1 MLPTWRNLQFHG
13 TLRYMPESEFVDA
26 AEFLLEGVLQLL
38 LFGGAV
44 LGILAIGAATGTW
57 LIVRR
62 IRRSGILRRRIE
74 RGSSRLRSFSTDASA
89 RELARLRLQLE
100 RSTGATRRS
109 VAAAIAQGS
118 PTGDLAA
125 TADDLT
131 RAEAVL
137 CERIALAE
145 REPNRALRE
154 DLANSIG
161 EQVNSLCELS
171 AQLRRT
177 LLEVHQETGSRQLE
191 RATSRLT
198 MEIGALKTWN
208 AAYGTGTRRA

>member
-1 MLPTWRNLQFHG
+1 
-13 TLRYMPESEFVDA
+13 MPDSEFADS
-26 AEFLLEGVLQLL
+26 AEVLLEGVLQIL

-44 LGILAIGAATGTW
+44 LGVLALGAATGTW

-62 IRRSGILRRRIE
+62 IRRSGVLRRGIE
-74 RGSSRLRSFSTDASA
+74 RGSSRMRSFSTDASV

-100 RSTGATRRS
+100 RSTEATRRS
-109 VAAAIAQGS
+109 VTAALAQGS

-125 TADDLT
+125 TAEDLT

-137 CERIALAE
+137 GERIALAE

-154 DLANSIG
+154 DLARGIG
-161 EQVNSLCELS
+161 QQVDSLCELS

-177 LLEVHQETGSRQLE
+177 LLEVHQVSGSRQLD

-198 MEIGALKTWN
+198 TEIGALKTWN
-208 AAYGTGTRRA
+208 AAYGIGTGRA

>member
-1 MLPTWRNLQFHG
+1 
-13 TLRYMPESEFVDA
+13 MPESEFADA
-26 AEFLLEGVLQLL
+26 AEVLLEGVLQLL

-44 LGILAIGAATGTW
+44 LGVLAIGAATGTW

-62 IRRSGILRRRIE
+62 IRRSGILRRRIQ
-74 RGSSRLRSFSTDASA
+74 RGSSRIRSFSTDASS
-89 RELARLRLQLE
+89 RELARYRLQLE
-100 RSTGATRRS
+100 RSTDATRRS
-109 VAAAIAQGS
+109 LSAAIAQGS
-118 PTGDLAA
+118 PAGALAA
-125 TADDLT
+125 TAEDLT

-137 CERIALAE
+137 GERIALAE
-145 REPNRALRE
+145 REPNRVLRE
-154 DLANSIG
+154 ELARSIG
-161 EQVNSLCELS
+161 SEVDSLCDLS

-177 LLEVHQETGSRQLE
+177 LLEVHQISGSRQLD

>member
-1 MLPTWRNLQFHG
+1 
-13 TLRYMPESEFVDA
+13 MPESEFADA
-26 AEFLLEGVLQLL
+26 AEVLLEGVLQLL

-44 LGILAIGAATGTW
+44 LGVLAIGAATGTW

-62 IRRSGILRRRIE
+62 IRRSGILRRRIQ
-74 RGSSRLRSFSTDASA
+74 RGSSRIRSFSTDASS
-89 RELARLRLQLE
+89 RELARYRLQLE
-100 RSTGATRRS
+100 RSTDATRRS
-109 VAAAIAQGS
+109 LSAAIAQGS
-118 PTGDLAA
+118 PAGALAA
-125 TADDLT
+125 TAEDLT

-137 CERIALAE
+137 GERIALAE
-145 REPNRALRE
+145 REPNRVLRE
-154 DLANSIG
+154 ELARSIG
-161 EQVNSLCELS
+161 SEVDSLCDLS

-177 LLEVHQETGSRQLE
+177 LLEVHQVSGSRQLD

>member
-1 MLPTWRNLQFHG
+1 
-13 TLRYMPESEFVDA
+13 MPESEFADA
-26 AEFLLEGVLQLL
+26 AEVLLEGVLQLL

-44 LGILAIGAATGTW
+44 LGVLAIGAATGTW

-62 IRRSGILRRRIE
+62 IRRAGILRRRIQ
-74 RGSSRLRSFSTDASA
+74 RGSSRIRSFSTDASS
-89 RELARLRLQLE
+89 RELARYRLQLE
-100 RSTGATRRS
+100 RSTDATRRS
-109 VAAAIAQGS
+109 LSAAIAQGS
-118 PTGDLAA
+118 PAGALAA
-125 TADDLT
+125 TAEDLT

-137 CERIALAE
+137 GERIALAE
-145 REPNRALRE
+145 REPNRVLRE
-154 DLANSIG
+154 ELARSIG
-161 EQVNSLCELS
+161 SEVDSLCDLS

-177 LLEVHQETGSRQLE
+177 LLEVHQVSGSRQLD

>member
-1 MLPTWRNLQFHG
+1 
-13 TLRYMPESEFVDA
+13 MPDSEFEDA
-26 AEFLLEGVLQLL
+26 AGFLLEGILQLL

-44 LGILAIGAATGTW
+44 LGVLAIGAATGTW

-62 IRRSGILRRRIE
+62 VRRSGILRRRIE
-74 RGSSRLRSFSTDASA
+74 RGSSRLRTFSTDASS

-100 RSTGATRRS
+100 RSTDATRRS
-109 VAAAIAQGS
+109 VAVAIAQGA

-125 TADDLT
+125 TADDLA

-137 CERIALAE
+137 CERLALAE
-145 REPNRALRE
+145 REPNRPLRE
-154 DLANSIG
+154 ELARDIAR
-161 EQVNSLCELS
+161 QVSSLCDLS

-177 LLEVHQETGSRQLE
+177 LLEVHQAAGSRQLD

-198 MEIGALKTWN
+198 MEIGALNTWST
-208 AAYGTGTRRA
+208 AYGTGSRRA

>member
-1 MLPTWRNLQFHG
+1 
-13 TLRYMPESEFVDA
+13 MPDSEFEDA
-26 AEFLLEGVLQLL
+26 AGFLLEGILQLL

-44 LGILAIGAATGTW
+44 LGVLAIGAATGTW

-62 IRRSGILRRRIE
+62 VRRSGILRRRIE
-74 RGSSRLRSFSTDASA
+74 RGSSRLRTFSTDASS

-100 RSTGATRRS
+100 RSTDATRRS
-109 VAAAIAQGS
+109 VAAAIAQGA

-137 CERIALAE
+137 CERLALAE
-145 REPNRALRE
+145 REPNRPLRE
-154 DLANSIG
+154 ELARNIAR
-161 EQVNSLCELS
+161 QVSSLCDLS

-177 LLEVHQETGSRQLE
+177 LLEVHQAAGSRQLD

-198 MEIGALKTWN
+198 MEIGALNTWST
-208 AAYGTGTRRA
+208 AYGTGSRRA

>member
-1 MLPTWRNLQFHG
+1 
-13 TLRYMPESEFVDA
+13 MPESEFADA
-26 AEFLLEGVLQLL
+26 AEILLEGVLQLL

-44 LGILAIGAATGTW
+44 LGVLAIGAATGTW

-62 IRRSGILRRRIE
+62 VRRSGVLRRRIE
-74 RGSSRLRSFSTDASA
+74 RGSSRLRSFSMDASA
-89 RELARLRLQLE
+89 RELARLRLELE
-100 RSTGATRRS
+100 RSTDATRRS

-125 TADDLT
+125 TAEDLT

-145 REPNRALRE
+145 REPNRALRQ
-154 DLANSIG
+154 DLARGIG
-161 EQVNSLCELS
+161 EQVSSLCELS
-171 AQLRRT
+171 AELRRT
-177 LLEVHQETGSRQLE
+177 LLEVHQVSGGRQLD
-191 RATSRLT
+191 RATTRLT

-208 AAYGTGTRRA
+208 AAYGTGSRRA

>member
-1 MLPTWRNLQFHG
+1 
-13 TLRYMPESEFVDA
+13 MPDSEFSDA
-26 AEFLLEGVLQLL
+26 AGFLLEGILQLL

-62 IRRSGILRRRIE
+62 VRRSGILRRRIE
-74 RGSSRLRSFSTDASA
+74 RGSSRLRTFSTDASA
-89 RELARLRLQLE
+89 REFARFRLQLE
-100 RSTGATRRS
+100 RSTDATRRS
-109 VAAAIAQGS
+109 VAAAIAQGA

-125 TADDLT
+125 TAEDLT

-137 CERIALAE
+137 CERLALAE
-145 REPNRALRE
+145 REPNRPLRE
-154 DLANSIG
+154 ELARDIG
-161 EQVNSLCELS
+161 RQVSSLCDLS

-177 LLEVHQETGSRQLE
+177 RLEVQQAAGARQLD

-198 MEIGALKTWN
+198 MEIGALRTWST
-208 AAYGTGTRRA
+208 AYGTGSRRA

>member
-1 MLPTWRNLQFHG
+1 
-13 TLRYMPESEFVDA
+13 MPESEFADA
-26 AEFLLEGVLQLL
+26 AEVLLEGVLQLL

-44 LGILAIGAATGTW
+44 LGVLAIGAATGTW

-62 IRRSGILRRRIE
+62 IRRSGILRRRIR
-74 RGSSRLRSFSTDASA
+74 RGSSRIRSFSTDASS
-89 RELARLRLQLE
+89 RELARYRLQLE
-100 RSTGATRRS
+100 RSTDATRRS
-109 VAAAIAQGS
+109 LSAAIAQGS
-118 PTGDLAA
+118 PAGALAA
-125 TADDLT
+125 TAEDLT

-137 CERIALAE
+137 GERIALAE
-145 REPNRALRE
+145 REPNRVLRE
-154 DLANSIG
+154 ELARSIG
-161 EQVNSLCELS
+161 SEVDSLCDLS

-177 LLEVHQETGSRQLE
+177 LLEVHQVSGSRQLD